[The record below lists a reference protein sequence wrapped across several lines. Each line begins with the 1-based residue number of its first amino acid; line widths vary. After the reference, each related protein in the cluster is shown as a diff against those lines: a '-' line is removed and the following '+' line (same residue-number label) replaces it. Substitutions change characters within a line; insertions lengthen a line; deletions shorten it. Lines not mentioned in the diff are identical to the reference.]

1 MTKAQKFR
9 FYFPAWT
16 ACCRANG
23 WKMQQGRLLYDASQ
37 LTEEGRKVLA
47 FAMQRAVTE
56 HRPVNVDDMRHAAH
70 IVAIGRDK
78 SSEHLTNDEVDRVV
92 TLFQLLTDPED
103 LGYRMK
109 WDAYQR
115 GEDPGVVTRLDW
127 SIRHAAPDA
136 YVRAIAHGKFGTRA
150 WENLTVGQKQHLAMT
165 LAQRRKKFHQPIN
178 RGGTE
183 ARRTEPE
190 LSAANAPF

>member
-23 WKMQQGRLLYDASQ
+23 WKMSQGRLLYDASS
-37 LTEEGRKVLA
+37 LTDEGRKVLA
-47 FAMQRAVTE
+47 FAMQRAVME
-56 HRPVNVDDMRHAAH
+56 HRPVTVDDLRHGAH

-78 SSEHLTNDEVDRVV
+78 SSEHLANDEVDRVV
-92 TLFQLLTDPED
+92 ALFQVLTDPED

-109 WDAYQR
+109 WDAYAR
-115 GEDPGVVTRLDW
+115 GENPGVVKRLDW

-165 LAQRRKKFHQPIN
+165 LAQRRKKFHEPIN
-178 RGGTE
+178 RGDAET
-183 ARRTEPE
+183 RRMEPEPE
-190 LSAANAPF
+190 LVDQPF